1 MSKVKA
7 FTILEMLVNLTIM
20 SIIMGLIYFAYASFV
35 KQVVNYQHSIDEQNE
50 LTSSYVQLKLD
61 FYNSDRIVKGY
72 QRFTILTYDNKEV
85 VYDITDKYLIRKQLH
100 MRDTLPLHSLKIDSD
115 FNVYTKEDLVTKIEV
130 NTDLF
135 EEPIKFVVT
144 KDYAPN
150 LKLKL

>member
-61 FYNSDRIVKGY
+61 FYNADRIVKGY

-85 VYDITDKYLIRKQLH
+85 VYNITDRYLVRSQLH
-100 MRDTLPLHSLKIDSD
+100 MKDTLPLQSLKIDSD